1 MTYELVKKELKRF
14 LSSSKPEVLAIHGK
28 WGVGKTYSWQKIL
41 QEASQEDEF
50 CCKRYAY
57 VSLFG
62 IGTLDKL
69 RSSLFEQ
76 SIDRGIIGKGASV
89 ETFYENIQQMPEL
102 FGRKSWSF
110 LSKIALNTPLGR
122 LSSSPVLEALSF
134 LSIRDSLICLDDI
147 ERRSKSLSPRDV
159 LGLVSF
165 LKEQRNCKVVFLLN
179 DGEEGLEEYEQYRE
193 KVVDIELLFDPT
205 AKECSEIVF
214 FNKEQIYKQAGE
226 FSVQLELK
234 NIRTLKKI
242 ERLIDLIHPKIAD
255 LEPEVSHQIV
265 QSLVLYAWSYY
276 RAGDEKIPWLDYIQ
290 NIGYK
295 LHGLEGNDTVSEQ
308 EGEWNTRLRNY
319 GYLETDGLDDILTTV
334 VKTGYVN
341 DESFEK
347 AAQKKNDEIIAT
359 KASGSVSAAWHLFH
373 DSFNDDKELVVSTLC
388 ERCKAN
394 MKYMSFYSLDGI
406 VVLLRKLGE
415 EEKIVDIIAS
425 FMQVNEDDPEPFDSN
440 NRDFSEIK
448 DPELREAVET
458 LYRQKVVVE
467 SARDVLLRLVGKNGW
482 DQEAVTV
489 LSKTSSNEYYEL
501 FKSEKGRNLTEI
513 VDICLRFGRFENA
526 NERHKQIAENAT
538 QALRRIGRE
547 SDINRLRVR
556 SKFGI
561 EIDDDV

>member
-1 MTYELVKKELKRF
+1 MTYKLVKKELKRF
-14 LSSSKPEVLAIHGK
+14 LSSSEAEVLAMRGK
-28 WGVGKTYSWQKIL
+28 WGVGKTYSWKQIL
-41 QEASQEDEF
+41 KEASRENLF
-50 CCKRYAY
+50 CRERYAY

-62 IGTLDKL
+62 IGSLDKM

-76 SIDRGIIGKGASV
+76 SISRKTIGTAASFETLRG
-89 ETFYENIQQMPEL
+89 NITNLSEL
-102 FGRKSWSF
+102 AGRKTMRF
-110 LSKIALNTPLGR
+110 LGVFPVGKS
-122 LSSSPVLEALSF
+122 LSPALEALSF
-134 LSIRDSLICLDDI
+134 LSIRDSLICLDDL
-147 ERRSKSLSPRDV
+147 ERRSNSLSVGDV

-165 LKEQRNCKVVFLLN
+165 LKEERNCKVVLLLN
-179 DGEEGLEEYEQYRE
+179 DEEDGLEKYAQYRE

-205 AKECSEIVF
+205 AKECAEIVF

-276 RAGDEKIPWLDYIQ
+276 RAGDEKIPSLDYIQ

-308 EGEWNTRLRNY
+308 ESEWNTRLRNY
-319 GYLETDGLDDILTTV
+319 GYLETDSLDDILTTV

-347 AAQKKNDEIIAT
+347 AAHKKNDEIIAT

-467 SARDVLLRLVGKNGW
+467 SARDVLLRIVGKNGW